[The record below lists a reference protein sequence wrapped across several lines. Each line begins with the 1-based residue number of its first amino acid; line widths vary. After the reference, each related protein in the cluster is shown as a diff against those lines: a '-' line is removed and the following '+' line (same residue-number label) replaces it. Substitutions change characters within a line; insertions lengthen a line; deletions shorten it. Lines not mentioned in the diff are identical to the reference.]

1 MRLLTT
7 IINKQTQPWFAGGPA
22 FKSVLHILNDNLV
35 HSKTRHRAHAKDKR
49 ASAGAR
55 TEKQQKERL
64 QKEVAKLERTLT
76 REEHAEEHAEEH
88 VKKHANDET
97 RDLDADSLT
106 TAVKPKEL
114 PTVKKGFYR
123 LQLPPNVTEGQ
134 VMQISLPI
142 VDSPR
147 QTAPV
152 QFIVPSTPGR
162 AFVDIALPTLAEA
175 AAAGSA
181 HLRAIEGHGMQVR
194 NSSRYN
200 LTRNRQSKE
209 LTRDRRIARHMY
221 TAGKCVGNLCTL
233 PGYLRNNGQW
243 GAPDCRR
250 EPWGQWVCFFSK
262 EAVAAKQ
269 KSESLM
275 WKDIARHDRVD
286 DSQHQEERNV
296 PDGPHSSH
304 DAEVAGKVKNKGRQ
318 LHLEWPQTQK
328 AAAQAQGRLK
338 RLASELH
345 RMDIASLPGPSLNQT
360 VMPTTSTLKEHTY
373 SEEEVK
379 VAAAEAG
386 WVDLDKAKSRM
397 DRKAEGAEES
407 ARLAAE
413 IATHKAEVA
422 DVLEADILRSGNACS
437 SNACKYAQQ
446 VAEEVAGQLKAKRKR
461 DEEYAAAAAAAWKPV
476 KDMGKK
482 RRRNKKTAGQG
493 EKAARSG
500 DAGQRPSTIEVTVSP
515 PDATLLG
522 ILTGSTGRHEHL
534 FAVAH
539 KAEEALRVDHKT
551 FSRYGAKALEWP
563 QTTAEQTP
571 VMPSEP
577 QKLEAKPSSDSVMSQ
592 TKLQASRSAHAAVA
606 RSDHAPAASIGDRST
621 DTTTTITS
629 MGARSEDPTQALAK
643 WFGLTVGGAGAPM
656 QELLETEARSFGASK
671 KEELKDFVA
680 DVPGSKKPPLP
691 ALPSLHPLPAIPQE
705 NLKFQRV
712 LTVDQDT
719 PIKLVYKPDR
729 QQGSTTGAWKS
740 LPAMFSPSF
749 AEQSAS
755 VPALPAITW
764 RAPHV
769 ITAVEREGSAVGAES
784 KGEAGGVHNS
794 KSLDGNNKDLAEEW
808 KKETR
813 MSQETAQMMKKTFI
827 PLPKLGGLQPLT
839 ALKPKPV
846 LGTYVIAKNNAA
858 SSADGTVAQ
867 LAVAKG
873 QHTKAV
879 TNLGDDS
886 VVIGGPAK
894 AQTPGIATSTS
905 HNTMENLQAI
915 ANIPES
921 IANWFG
927 LKAQRKESLAQLP
940 LSSMATTTPHVRT
953 TELLPEFETG
963 AGVGEWSTRVVVDA
977 VTNAHHVTENSFIP
991 RDYAVRRMYRDI
1003 FFSCDISNIKV
1014 VVNDVAVNHQQ
1025 ETLRPPDGQAE
1036 SHKVIRLAIDGWPGD
1051 VVVVRDITL
1060 QISYTL
1066 HHAAHRLTDNSV
1078 MSMIAVPPCSFS
1090 YCPAYAQ
1097 LKASFVVPGLESA
1110 SGYKAPNANDGH
1122 RLPLDA
1128 YVLDNVEIAGDI
1140 ITLKVAAK
1148 SSTPPSTTRSPWD
1161 TPSPMWMAVVFK
1173 SSSVRGD
1180 QGNCAHGGEGMQ
1192 AVARLH
1198 ATPPPDGHF
1207 SSSTGAWFTFEPPR
1221 PPSEHTPPPPPPG
1234 PTFVEIIEGW
1244 VNKTA
1249 DMGEDVEHDAED
1261 WWERLLRAAI
1271 RIVRSWW
1278 LVALI
1283 GALVVGLSLCLF
1295 RQHVP
1300 VCERAY
1306 DSFVLGPGFQNSTD
1320 MAARPGQQAARSS
1333 ACSTRASS

>member
-1 MRLLTT
+1 ML
-7 IINKQTQPWFAGGPA
+7 Q
-22 FKSVLHILNDNLV
+22 ILNDNLV
-35 HSKTRHRAHAKDKR
+35 HSKARHRAHAKDNR

-64 QKEVAKLERTLT
+64 QQEVAELERTLT
-76 REEHAEEHAEEH
+76 REERSKEHA
-88 VKKHANDET
+88 KDET
-97 RDLDADSLT
+97 SDNEADSLT
-106 TAVKPKEL
+106 TAVKPNEL

-142 VDSPR
+142 VDSPH

-152 QFIVPSTPGR
+152 QFIVPSTSGR

-181 HLRAIEGHGMQVR
+181 HLRAIEAHGMQLR
-194 NSSRYN
+194 NSSRYS
-200 LTRNRQSKE
+200 LTGNQQSKE
-209 LTRDRRIARHMY
+209 LTGDRRIARHMY

-275 WKDIARHDRVD
+275 WKDIARHDKVAD
-286 DSQHQEERNV
+286 NQKQEERNV
-296 PDGPHSSH
+296 PGGARSSH

-360 VMPTTSTLKEHTY
+360 VMPTTSTLSAY

-379 VAAAEAG
+379 AAAAEAG

-422 DVLEADILRSGNACS
+422 DVLEADILRSGDACS

-446 VAEEVAGQLKAKRKR
+446 VAEEVAGQLEAKKKR

-476 KDMGKK
+476 KDMEKK
-482 RRRNKKTAGQG
+482 RRRNKKTTGPG
-493 EKAARSG
+493 EEAARRG
-500 DAGQRPSTIEVTVSP
+500 DASKRASTIEVTVSP

-539 KAEEALRVDHKT
+539 KAEEARKDDRKT

-563 QTTAEQTP
+563 QTSAEQTP
-571 VMPSEP
+571 VMPSKP

-592 TKLQASRSAHAAVA
+592 TKMQASRSAHAAVA
-606 RSDHAPAASIGDRST
+606 VSDHAPAASTGDRST
-621 DTTTTITS
+621 DTTTATTS
-629 MGARSEDPTQALAK
+629 MGAHSEDPTQALGK
-643 WFGLTVGGAGAPM
+643 WFGLTVKVRGAGVQT
-656 QELLETEARSFGASK
+656 QELLETEARSFGASRK
-671 KEELKDFVA
+671 GELKDFVA
-680 DVPGSKKPPLP
+680 DVPGSQKPPLP
-691 ALPSLHPLPAIPQE
+691 DLPSLHPLPAIPQE

-729 QQGSTTGAWKS
+729 RQGSTTGAWKS
-740 LPAMFSPSF
+740 LPAMSSPSS
-749 AEQSAS
+749 AEQSAG
-755 VPALPAITW
+755 VPALPALTW
-764 RAPHV
+764 RAPRV

-784 KGEAGGVHNS
+784 KGEAGGVHKS
-794 KSLDGNNKDLAEEW
+794 KSFDGNNKDLAQEW

-813 MSQETAQMMKKTFI
+813 MSQETAQMMKRTFV

-846 LGTYVIAKNNAA
+846 LGTYVIAQKKAA
-858 SSADGTVAQ
+858 SSAGGTVAQ

-873 QHTKAV
+873 QHTKVV

-886 VVIGGPAK
+886 AVIVGPAK
-894 AQTPGIATSTS
+894 ARTPGTATSTS
-905 HNTMENLQAI
+905 QNTMENLQAI

-921 IANWFG
+921 IAKWFG

-953 TELLPEFETG
+953 TELLPEYETG
-963 AGVGEWSTRVVVDA
+963 AGVGEWSTQVVVDSA
-977 VTNAHHVTENSFIP
+977 NNAHHVTENSFIP

-1110 SGYKAPNANDGH
+1110 SGYKAPNANDGR

-1128 YVLDNVEIAGDI
+1128 YLLDNVEIAGDI
-1140 ITLKVAAK
+1140 VTLKVAAK
-1148 SSTPPSTTRSPWD
+1148 SSTPPSTTQSPWD

-1180 QGNCAHGGEGMQ
+1180 QGKCAHGGEGMQ

-1207 SSSTGAWFTFEPPR
+1207 SSSTGAWFTFPP
-1221 PPSEHTPPPPPPG
+1221 PPTPKHTPPPPPPG

-1244 VNKTA
+1244 VNQTA
-1249 DMGEDVEHDAED
+1249 DMGDDVEHDAED
-1261 WWERLLRAAI
+1261 WWERLVRAAI

-1283 GALVVGLSLCLF
+1283 GVLVVGLSLCLF
-1295 RQHVP
+1295 RQSVP